1 MKKYII
7 DKFECKPEQFHNY
20 VQISHH
26 PVFKDDETATTKLRP
41 VFNCSLKCADKPS
54 INETSYAGV
63 NLMADMCELLLKF
76 RANRHVLLGDLKHA
90 FLQIKLKHLAN
101 RNRFYFFVKFIL
113 Q

>member
-41 VFNCSLKCADKPS
+41 GFNCSLKTGDKPS
-54 INETSYAGV
+54 INEISYGFGHKIV
-63 NLMADMCELLLKF
+63 
-76 RANRHVLLGDLKHA
+76 
-90 FLQIKLKHLAN
+90 I
-101 RNRFYFFVKFIL
+101 FFVIFVQNDLLDIS
-113 Q
+113 